1 MRLILASASPRRRDL
16 LAQIGIVPDEIR
28 PVDIDETPARG
39 ELPRI
44 YCQRMAREKALSRSP
59 AAGEA
64 LIAADTVVALGR
76 RILGK
81 PADAAEAREF
91 LTLLSGRRHRVI
103 TAVAVATSTAFIE
116 RVVVSMV
123 RMKRLSSGEL
133 EAYLLSME
141 WRNKAGGYG
150 IQGAAAAFI
159 PWISGSFSSIAGLPL
174 SETAGMLGAVGIK
187 PRDLK

>member
-16 LAQIGIVPDEIR
+16 LAQIGFVPDEIR

-44 YCQRMAREKALSRSP
+44 YCQRMAREKALVRGP

-64 LIAADTVVALGR
+64 LLAADTVVALGR

-81 PADAAEAREF
+81 PADAAEARDF
-91 LTLLSGRRHRVI
+91 LTLLSGRRHRVV
-103 TAVAVATSTAFIE
+103 TAVAVATSAMFIE

-123 RMKRLSSGEL
+123 RMKRLSEEEL

-141 WRNKAGGYG
+141 WQDKAGGYG
-150 IQGAAAAFI
+150 IQGSAAAFI

-174 SETAGMLGAVGIK
+174 SETAGMLGAVGFK
-187 PRDLK
+187 SSDLQ